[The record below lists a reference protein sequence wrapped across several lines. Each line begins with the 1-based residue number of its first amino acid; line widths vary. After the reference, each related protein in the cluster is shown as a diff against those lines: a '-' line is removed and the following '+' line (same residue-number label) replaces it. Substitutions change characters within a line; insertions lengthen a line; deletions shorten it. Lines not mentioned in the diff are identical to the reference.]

1 MRIVDSQARGKE
13 AGFVSLFT
21 VLFFILMMTVIT
33 IGFLRVMGIEQQQA
47 LDNDLTASAISAAE
61 SGIEDGKRAILAYS
75 TTTDPTL
82 KAALGSAFTNTG
94 CNALTGSATIRNAL
108 KLDAAGNVIGNSALN
123 QYYTCLTVNLN
134 SPNYINQESAGSSD
148 FVPLVA
154 AGGNFQQIKV
164 SWHLIGTPPGNDY
177 DGIPA
182 RYAPGPLLP
191 PVNNVNGN
199 PSNSWSTQGY
209 PAYLRVQLYG
219 NPSGGNF
226 TRADIDSRSHTLL
239 LVPSTQGNAAAV
251 DANTPINFGT
261 NDPRG
266 YDQAKTALKQV
277 KCVNNP
283 SSSIGA
289 YACTALLELPNGVA
303 SANNNLYLR
312 VTPVYGQ
319 SHFQLGLLNGGT
331 PVDMSG
337 VQPVID
343 ATGRAADV
351 FRRLQARVRI
361 NPVGNLPEYV
371 AQSANTIC
379 KNMIVSDGSY
389 YQANNCP

>member
-1 MRIVDSQARGKE
+1 MATTQPQSKE

-33 IGFLRVMGIEQQQA
+33 IGFLRVMGIEQQQS

-61 SGIEDGKRAILAYS
+61 SGIEDGKRAILSYY

-82 KAALGSAFTNTG
+82 KAALAGAFTSTA
-94 CNALTGSATIRNAL
+94 CDSLTSSATIRNAL
-108 KLDAAGNVIGNSALN
+108 KFDAAGNVIGNSALN

-134 SPNYINQESAGSSD
+134 SPNYLNQMSAGSSD
-148 FVPLVA
+148 FIPLVA
-154 AGGNFQQIKV
+154 AGGNFQRIKV
-164 SWHLIGTPPGNDY
+164 SWHLIDTPVGKDF

-182 RYAPGPLLP
+182 NYAPGPLLP

-199 PSNSWSTQGY
+199 PANSWSTQGY

-219 NPSGGNF
+219 YPTGVANF
-226 TRADIDSRSHTLL
+226 SRADLDSRSRTLL
-239 LVPSTQGNAAAV
+239 LVPSTQANAAAV
-251 DANTPINFGT
+251 DATTPINFGT

-266 YDQAKTALKQV
+266 YDQAKTVLQQI
-277 KCVNNP
+277 KCINNP
-283 SSSIGA
+283 SSNRGA
-289 YACTALLELPNGVA
+289 YACTALLELPAGLL
-303 SANNNLYLR
+303 STNNNFFLR
-312 VTPVYGQ
+312 VTPLYGQ
-319 SHFQLGLLNGGT
+319 SHFQVSLQNSGA

-337 VQPVID
+337 VQPIVD
-343 ATGRAADV
+343 ATGRSADV

-371 AQSANTIC
+371 VQSANTIC
-379 KNMIVSDGSY
+379 KNMVVSDGSF

>member
-1 MRIVDSQARGKE
+1 MRSLKSNKRQQ

-33 IGFLRVMGIEQQQA
+33 IGFLRVMGLEQQQA

-61 SGIEDGKRAILAYS
+61 SGIEDGKRAIIAHQ

-82 KAALGSAFTNTG
+82 KAALDAAFTNNN
-94 CNALTGSATIRNAL
+94 CDALTSSATIRNAL
-108 KLDAAGNVIGNSALN
+108 KLDIAGNVIGNAALN
-123 QYYTCLTVNLN
+123 QYYTCLSVNLN
-134 SPNYINQESAGSSD
+134 SPNYINQKSAGSSD

-154 AGGNFQQIKV
+154 AGGNFQRIKIA
-164 SWHLIGTPPGNDY
+164 WHLIGTPIGKDY
-177 DGIPA
+177 DGVPA
-182 RYAPGPLLP
+182 NYAPGPLLP
-191 PVNNVNGN
+191 PVNNVNSN

-219 NPSGGNF
+219 HPSGGNF
-226 TRADIDSRSHTLL
+226 TRGDIDSRSRTLF
-239 LVPSTQGNAAAV
+239 LVPSTQGNAVAV
-251 DANTPINFGT
+251 DANTPVNFGT

-266 YDQAKTALKQV
+266 YDQNKTNLQQV
-277 KCVNNP
+277 KCVNDPGSNV
-283 SSSIGA
+283 GA
-289 YACTALLELPNGVA
+289 YACTALLELPAGIA
-303 SANNNLYLR
+303 STDNALYLR
-312 VTPVYGQ
+312 VTPIYGQ
-319 SHFQLGLLNGGT
+319 SHFQVSLQNGGS

-337 VQPVID
+337 VQPIID

-351 FRRLQARVRI
+351 FRRLQARVRV
-361 NPVGNLPEYV
+361 NPAGNLPEYV
-371 AQSANTIC
+371 VESANTVC